1 MTQHDLDLKFM
12 KEAIV
17 WANDCVPKR
26 PSIPKVG
33 AIIAAA
39 NLVLG
44 RGRRGNGQEGDD
56 EHAEWNA
63 FKIVEDKSKLAGA
76 TLYTTLEP
84 CTADVR
90 KKPLESCTELIIQH
104 QVRRVLV
111 GILDPNQ
118 GVTGKGLLRLQEAGI
133 EVALFPHDLSKEIR
147 AINAAF
153 IRSQQ
158 TLSATILSPVNGEEL
173 RTYDTHGTHS
183 VRFKCNNPPGPN
195 TYLLLYNGGSFWPQP
210 GPFREV
216 EKGIWEIDA
225 HFGSTGDH
233 TLQLVNAGDL
243 GSALIRYYRK
253 VTQQNRERRER
264 LREKLRGEID
274 LSILGGDYPG
284 IEMNGLLKGFQLEA
298 TVGVRV
304 APKITLLATSA
315 APSSISR
322 GNSLTIVYEI
332 ECSENVPKEIWLGA
346 SFRDANN
353 KLFYNTS
360 EDKAV
365 SITKGRRTYERK
377 FTIAKDAPPGEHK
390 LDTSVWRGIV
400 GDSQRSKWIAGK
412 PVEIRIS

>member
-12 KEAIV
+12 KEAIA

-63 FKIVEDKSKLAGA
+63 FKVVEDKSKLAGA

-133 EVALFPHDLSKEIR
+133 EVALFHHDLSKEIR

-158 TLSATILSPVNGEEL
+158 TLSAMILSPANGEEL

-195 TYLLLYNGGSFWPQP
+195 TYLLLYNSGSFWPQP

-216 EKGIWEIDA
+216 GQGIWEIDA
-225 HFGSTGDH
+225 HFGSTGDY
-233 TLQLVNAGDL
+233 TLQLVTAGDL
-243 GSALIRYYRK
+243 GSALVRYYRE

-304 APKITLLATSA
+304 VPKISLLATSA
-315 APSSISR
+315 APLSISR

-332 ECSENVPKEIWLGA
+332 ECSEDIPKEIWLGA
-346 SFRDANN
+346 SFRDAKN

-365 SITKGRRTYERK
+365 SITKGRRTYERN
-377 FTIAKDAPPGEHK
+377 FTIAKDAPRGEHK

-412 PVEIRIS
+412 PVEIRIT